1 MLFRLFRQLNEAGF
15 FRIQW
20 EAAGLGATYVRPNAR
35 GVLRMFVPAHTE
47 EVELYAGSLAAGEL
61 RYRGPVPPEAELR
74 QLLAG
79 GFGRPWWPSLRCP
92 TQSKL
97 ACAA

>member
-1 MLFRLFRQLNEAGF
+1 MLSAQLEEAGF
-15 FRIQW
+15 FPIQW
-20 EAAGLGATYVRPNAR
+20 APAEPGTMYVRPSAQ
-35 GVLRMFVPAHTE
+35 GVLRVFVPASRA

-79 GFGRPWWPSLRCP
+79 AAGLGAAATARAAY
-92 TQSKL
+92 TQ
-97 ACAA
+97 AQ